1 MKTIQGVPVR
11 SNIVM
16 NAFSLIVNTS
26 RHNHYKS
33 RIENRLNCKLFSGL
47 GCNNARQQDVKYD
60 FGVAALL
67 QHRSVHITLTFEAS
81 ATGNSYKQT
90 LRRYH
95 YSSYTGCHRQSNQR
109 KILVQ
114 VLIFSLLKCVLS
126 AGKRQR
132 LSMQVH
138 VRHRDNHFVK
148 C

>member
-16 NAFSLIVNTS
+16 NAFSLIVSTS
-26 RHNHYKS
+26 RHNHSKS

-67 QHRSVHITLTFEAS
+67 PTVAQSVHITGTFEAS

-95 YSSYTGCHRQSNQR
+95 YSSYTG
-109 KILVQ
+109 
-114 VLIFSLLKCVLS
+114 
-126 AGKRQR
+126 
-132 LSMQVH
+132 
-138 VRHRDNHFVK
+138 
-148 C
+148 